1 MKKIIIIF
9 VLAIG
14 AYSNAQVGVNTT
26 NPQAVLDVESEFLGV
41 QFPRL
46 TSNQINQI
54 NNPEEGL
61 MVYNIT
67 ERCLAIN
74 VGENQPDWKCLTMY
88 EPTGQ

>member
-9 VLAIG
+9 VFSIG
-14 AYSNAQVGVNTT
+14 AYTSAQVGINTEK
-26 NPQAVLDVESEFLGV
+26 PEAVLDIKSEFLGV

-88 EPTGQ
+88 EPTEQ